1 LYLAILGQTAQGA
14 RAAFDALSGEIHATI
29 PGVLADDSRYLR
41 ESILG
46 RLMQA
51 AYGGNT
57 NQAASLGAGGPQV
70 ASLDAQAMALG
81 FDGRSLAP
89 APSQSGPAFWT
100 RAYGAWG
107 DFGGNLNAASAG
119 RDLGGFVSGMDARVS
134 GAWRGGIAAG
144 YSVSDVSVAARHSAA
159 EVESFNL
166 AAYAGGMAGQLALR
180 GGAAFS
186 WSEIDTS
193 RAVIFPGFF
202 EREKASYDGDTGQIF
217 GEAAYPITIGR
228 AGLEP
233 FAGFAFVS
241 IDTDSFKENGAL
253 AGLRGSGNDQD
264 VGYTTLGLRA
274 AATYAWN
281 GARLTPH
288 VSLAWQHAFSD
299 IDTAAALAFAAT
311 GIGFTVYG
319 VPLAENTALIEVGLD
334 FNLGRSA
341 TAGIAYSGQFGDRV
355 EDNAVRG
362 RFTWLF

>member
-1 LYLAILGQTAQGA
+1 
-14 RAAFDALSGEIHATI
+14 
-29 PGVLADDSRYLR
+29 
-41 ESILG
+41 
-46 RLMQA
+46 
-51 AYGGNT
+51 
-57 NQAASLGAGGPQV
+57 
-70 ASLDAQAMALG
+70 
-81 FDGRSLAP
+81 
-89 APSQSGPAFWT
+89 
-100 RAYGAWG
+100 
-107 DFGGNLNAASAG
+107 
-119 RDLGGFVSGMDARVS
+119 
-134 GAWRGGIAAG
+134 
-144 YSVSDVSVAARHSAA
+144 
-159 EVESFNL
+159 
-166 AAYAGGMAGQLALR
+166 
-180 GGAAFS
+180 
-186 WSEIDTS
+186 
-193 RAVIFPGFF
+193 
-202 EREKASYDGDTGQIF
+202 
-217 GEAAYPITIGR
+217 
-228 AGLEP
+228 
-233 FAGFAFVS
+233 VS